1 MPQKLHYDSLEG
13 GIIFEKYFDV
23 GWLCYLSDCHCWTCL
38 GLGLENYSK
47 GQVLVVRSSQTSYK
61 ENAKCLTVLNMPLY
75 VLTAQNPV
83 DNRSQDLPGS
93 VLESAPEKGKS
104 GGDVDSTN
112 CEVMPRFGMLLQCWI
127 PKCNGSSHHPTLTD
141 NCLTS

>member
-1 MPQKLHYDSLEG
+1 M
-13 GIIFEKYFDV
+13 
-23 GWLCYLSDCHCWTCL
+23 

-104 GGDVDSTN
+104 GGDVDSTS
-112 CEVMPRFGMLLQCWI
+112 CEVMPRFGMLLQC
-127 PKCNGSSHHPTLTD
+127 
-141 NCLTS
+141 